1 MKHQF
6 FHLLAILLLPSVV
19 VEATPDLK
27 SYFAVPNAKE
37 LPLEKKVLSETL
49 KDGVKTQAVT
59 FRGADFNGK
68 PTKIF
73 AWYSRPA
80 KEGKYPAVLQIHGA
94 GLTTLDPNPDY
105 AKNGFACLALLH
117 TCTGTSN
124 TRITYLTASLHRTS
138 MQVREY

>member
-80 KEGKYPAVLQIHGA
+80 KEGK
-94 GLTTLDPNPDY
+94 
-105 AKNGFACLALLH
+105 
-117 TCTGTSN
+117 
-124 TRITYLTASLHRTS
+124 
-138 MQVREY
+138 